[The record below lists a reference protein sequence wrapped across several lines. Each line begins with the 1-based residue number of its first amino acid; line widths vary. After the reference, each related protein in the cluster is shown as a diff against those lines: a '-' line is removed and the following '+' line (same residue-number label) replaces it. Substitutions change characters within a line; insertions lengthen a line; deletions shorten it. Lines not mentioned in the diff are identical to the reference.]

1 MQSVKGEMKA
11 PGSCLDQW
19 TCVRERWMHKE
30 PVAICSCLGSMEHKL
45 RLGRGMRTEEE
56 GSLGQRGSWIDGGV
70 GMTRTSAGPACV
82 WW

>member
-30 PVAICSCLGSMEHKL
+30 PVAICSLFGEH
-45 RLGRGMRTEEE
+45 GTQATIGE
-56 GSLGQRGSWIDGGV
+56 GDADGG
-70 GMTRTSAGPACV
+70 GGKFRSA
-82 WW
+82 WKLD